1 VGDVGAVTYRVR
13 LKRRKTVEE
22 TELKISFS
30 YDGYIFGRMALYFFI
45 LILIPSG
52 FINTSSSRTQ

>member
-13 LKRRKTVEE
+13 LKLDGKTVEE

-30 YDGYIFGRMALYFFI
+30 
-45 LILIPSG
+45 
-52 FINTSSSRTQ
+52 